1 VGESQIQMV
10 VASVE
15 LHPEMIAAGVE
26 AMREARLE
34 CLSDGE
40 IAVEVYLAMVGMYY
54 RTLDQLETIQ

>member
-1 VGESQIQMV
+1 MV
-10 VASVE
+10 VAEVE
-15 LHPEMIAAGVE
+15 LRPEMIAAGVE